1 MKWGS
6 SSMLIH
12 NNREEFQE
20 LISVISKEKGIE
32 EWIVEKDYYV
42 TIILKYLTQ
51 ALPDLVFKGG
61 TSLSKCYR
69 IISRFSEDIDLTT
82 YAKPTEGQ
90 KRNIKSRILA
100 IIQELNLKLDNP
112 DDILSRRNYNKY
124 IIKYKS
130 VIPNENDFIESQII
144 LETVYKTIA
153 FPVVQM
159 PVNNIIGDYLS
170 EKNLPFIEN
179 YQLEPFVMPVQELS
193 RTFADKIFAICDY
206 YLAAKEIRNSRHIY
220 DIYMLVPAISLNEQF
235 RALVVNI
242 RENRA
247 VSPVCY
253 SAKAG
258 QNPNQI
264 LKNII
269 SERFYEHDYNNITK
283 KLLLEDVSYNQAVQ
297 ALEKVIESKAF
308 EF

>member
-1 MKWGS
+1 
-6 SSMLIH
+6 MLIH

-82 YAKPTEGQ
+82 HVKPTEGQ

-112 DDILSRRNYNKY
+112 DEILSRRNYNKY

-130 VIPNENDFIESQII
+130 VIPIENDFIESQII

-153 FPVVQM
+153 FPVVQL
-159 PVNNIIGDYLS
+159 PVNNIMGDYLS

-206 YLAAKEIRNSRHIY
+206 YLAAKESSNSRHIY
-220 DIYMLVPAISLNEQF
+220 DIYMLLPAISLNEQF
-235 RALVVNI
+235 RALVVDI

-253 SAKAG
+253 SAKTG

-269 SERFYEHDYNNITK
+269 SERFYERDYNNLTK

-297 ALEKVIESKAF
+297 ALEEVIASKAF
-308 EF
+308 EFCL